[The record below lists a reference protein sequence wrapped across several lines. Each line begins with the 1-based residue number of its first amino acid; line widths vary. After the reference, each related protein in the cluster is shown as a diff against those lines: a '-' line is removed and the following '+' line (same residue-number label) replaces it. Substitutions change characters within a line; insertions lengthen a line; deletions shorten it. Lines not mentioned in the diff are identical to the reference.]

1 MKLEDASK
9 ELVEW
14 VKVIIFSVVIAVL
27 LNIFVLEIYRVQQS
41 SMVPTFYEGDQIFTW
56 KLSGFLGIQPQYGD
70 IVIVDSDVS
79 VVRGL
84 GDDLLDSAI
93 FKRVFGGSNK
103 KMWIKRVIGMPGDQ
117 LEFKGSELYLNG
129 ERVDEPYLNEPMEE
143 HYETII
149 VPKDHIFVMGD
160 NRNDSRDSRNVGAI
174 PIRNI
179 RGKVLLRFYPLE
191 RLRFF

>member
-103 KMWIKRVIGMPGDQ
+103 K
-117 LEFKGSELYLNG
+117 N
-129 ERVDEPYLNEPMEE
+129 VDKTSHWN
-143 HYETII
+143 
-149 VPKDHIFVMGD
+149 
-160 NRNDSRDSRNVGAI
+160 AW
-174 PIRNI
+174 
-179 RGKVLLRFYPLE
+179 
-191 RLRFF
+191 

>member
-1 MKLEDASK
+1 
-9 ELVEW
+9 
-14 VKVIIFSVVIAVL
+14 
-27 LNIFVLEIYRVQQS
+27 
-41 SMVPTFYEGDQIFTW
+41 
-56 KLSGFLGIQPQYGD
+56 
-70 IVIVDSDVS
+70 
-79 VVRGL
+79 
-84 GDDLLDSAI
+84 
-93 FKRVFGGSNK
+93 
-103 KMWIKRVIGMPGDQ
+103 MPGDQ